1 MDANLFRL
9 PTTPNF
15 YGSDMGSSTYIKQS
29 GSRQRIAVPTADA
42 RFPGWAAPLAD
53 GRLVTDYR
61 FHCETNIPSK
71 AQEKS
76 RIWIQQNSE
85 DIIRVSRER
94 TARITGMV
102 YGLDTS
108 IVPGATSYVK
118 CTAAGCE
125 YTPGTDGGIGV
136 ERKEVVPHLFGTY
149 EPSEYERRFTHVQE
163 TTTHEEGGRNTRR
176 G

>member
-9 PTTPNF
+9 PTTPNY
-15 YGSDMGSSTYIKQS
+15 YGADQASIPYFK
-29 GSRQRIAVPTADA
+29 RRATAA
-42 RFPGWAAPLAD
+42 PAPNNRFPGWAAPIQD

-61 FHCETNIPSK
+61 PHCETNIPSK

-76 RIWIQQNSE
+76 RIWIQRNSE

-94 TARITGMV
+94 AAAVTGMRF
-102 YGLDTS
+102 GIDMS
-108 IVPGATSYVK
+108 MVPGPTSYVH

-125 YTPGTDGGIGV
+125 FSPGVSGGIGV
-136 ERKEVVPHLFGTY
+136 ERKERVPELFGTL
-149 EPSEYERRFTHVQE
+149 EPSAYDRQFTHLQQ
-163 TTTHEEGGRNTRR
+163 TTTQPEGGRNTRR

>member
-9 PTTPNF
+9 PTTPNY
-15 YGSDMGSSTYIKQS
+15 YGANQEAIPQVK
-29 GSRQRIAVPTADA
+29 RRIAAAPAPDN
-42 RFPGWAAPLAD
+42 RFPGWAGPIAD

-61 FHCETNIPSK
+61 SQCELNIPSK

-76 RIWIQQNSE
+76 RIWIQRNSE

-94 TARITGMV
+94 AANITGMK
-102 YGLDTS
+102 YGVDMS
-108 IVPGATSYVK
+108 MVPGPASYVH

-125 YTPGTDGGIGV
+125 YSPGVAGGVGV
-136 ERKEVVPHLFGTY
+136 ERREIVPELFGTL
-149 EPSEYERRFTHVQE
+149 ESRGFERQFTHIQE
-163 TTTHEEGGRNTRR
+163 VTTQPEGGRNTRR

>member
-1 MDANLFRL
+1 MDSELFRL

-15 YGSDMGSSTYIKQS
+15 YAANQESIPYVKRRST
-29 GSRQRIAVPTADA
+29 AAPAPDA
-42 RFPGWAAPLAD
+42 RFPGWAAPIQD

-61 FHCETNIPSK
+61 PHCETNIPSK

-76 RIWIQQNSE
+76 RIWIQRNAE

-94 TARITGMV
+94 TAGITGMKF
-102 YGLDTS
+102 GLDTTM
-108 IVPGATSYVK
+108 VPGPASYVH

-125 YTPGTDGGIGV
+125 ISPGVAGGIGI
-136 ERKEVVPHLFGTY
+136 ERKEGVPYLFGTL
-149 EPSEYERRFTHVQE
+149 EPSAYERQFTHVQQ
-163 TTTHEEGGRNTRR
+163 TTTRPEGGRNTRR